1 MRRSILVFL
10 VVAASVLC
18 ISMLSWGQCPEDPND
33 AGVCDTL
40 YVEPYTYTGFT
51 SYPAEVEVAI
61 RITHDVPDPE
71 FDSLAGFTIP
81 LCFTSSNAAANAT
94 IYADSNKCGDSDL
107 NRVLHNLLY
116 DLNLS
121 VFSDLPNMESPTE
134 YNWMMDLA
142 GLGGGREWD
151 TRILDLSTPGVF
163 WFLVIGSGA
172 SDLLFAEGSRV
183 LLATMTITIEDTT
196 TICIDTCFWPPT
208 ARLTF
213 ADKKGIS
220 LFIPRDNIPL
230 GGLCFKAGYDNYV
243 REIHGSDEGR
253 PSEFSLSQNYPNP
266 FNPVTNIEF
275 SLPRVAHVRLDI
287 YNIVGQ
293 KVRTL
298 VDEEMEPGRYVADW
312 DGKDEKGNS
321 VSSGIYFYRMDAG
334 DFSDIK
340 KMLLVK

>member
-1 MRRSILVFL
+1 MKRYILVFL

-18 ISMLSWGQCPEDPND
+18 ISILSWGQCPEDPND

-61 RITHDVPDPE
+61 RITHDVPDPV

-121 VFSDLPNMESPTE
+121 VFQDLPNMDDPPTE
-134 YNWMMDLA
+134 LNWMMDIA
-142 GLGGGREWD
+142 TLGGGREWD
-151 TRILDLSTPGVF
+151 TRDLPTSTPQTF
-163 WFLVIGSGA
+163 WFSVIATGST
-172 SDLLFAEGSRV
+172 DQLFPEGSRV
-183 LLATMTITIEDTT
+183 LLATMTITIQDTT

-213 ADKKGIS
+213 TDKLGTS
-220 LFIPRDNIPL
+220 LFIPRHNMPF
-230 GGLCFKAGYDNYV
+230 CFLAGYSNSV
-243 REIHGSDEGR
+243 REVQGSDESR
-253 PSEFSLSQNYPNP
+253 PSEFTLSQNYPNP

-275 SLPRVAHVRLDI
+275 SLPRAAKVRLDI

-321 VSSGIYFYRMDAG
+321 VSSGVYFYRMDAG